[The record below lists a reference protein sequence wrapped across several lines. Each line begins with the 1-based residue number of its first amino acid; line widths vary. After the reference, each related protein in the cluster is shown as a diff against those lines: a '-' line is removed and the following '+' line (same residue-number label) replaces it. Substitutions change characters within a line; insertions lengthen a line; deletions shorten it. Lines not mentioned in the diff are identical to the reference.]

1 MDKENGIGGHNLV
14 ALERYRDDTRHMII
28 CEVFTPCP
36 YGNPGDK
43 NRFFLNEQGYM
54 DAIDSAQKRNIK
66 IKAHSSVVEG
76 YIVPDKKKK
85 RRRH

>member
-28 CEVFTPCP
+28 CEVFEPCS

-54 DAIDSAQKRNIK
+54 DAIASAQKRNIK